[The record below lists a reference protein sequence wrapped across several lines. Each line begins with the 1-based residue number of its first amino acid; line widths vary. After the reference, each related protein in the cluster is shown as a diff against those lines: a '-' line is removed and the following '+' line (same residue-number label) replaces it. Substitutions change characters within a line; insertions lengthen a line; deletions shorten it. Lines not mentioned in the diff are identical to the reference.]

1 MKPAIKFEKP
11 NKHIENTKK
20 PELFLS
26 KDVWY
31 CVSEVERL
39 IWDILDWSKKL
50 KRKKLKPKKLQTKKL
65 KLNKS

>member
-1 MKPAIKFEKP
+1 MKSAIKLEKS
-11 NKHIENTKK
+11 NKLIEKTKK

-50 KRKKLKPKKLQTKKL
+50 KRKKLKPKKL

>member
-1 MKPAIKFEKP
+1 MKPAIKLEKS
-11 NKHIENTKK
+11 NRDIEIAKK
-20 PELFLS
+20 PELFFS

-50 KRKKLKPKKLQTKKL
+50 KRKKLKLKKI
-65 KLNKS
+65 

>member
-50 KRKKLKPKKLQTKKL
+50 KKKIKT
-65 KLNKS
+65 

>member
-1 MKPAIKFEKP
+1 MKSAIKLEISNKLIEK
-11 NKHIENTKK
+11 TKK

-50 KRKKLKPKKLQTKKL
+50 KKKLQTKKL